1 MRKLISTVMFT
12 VFAAAAG
19 ASLANVPTDEPR
31 AIAALSA
38 STTEATTDAAPVTN
52 VFDPVCTPALVACKA
67 DCSDLG
73 GGALG
78 ACLRACNI
86 EFQECMAQR

>member
-19 ASLANVPTDEPR
+19 ASLANVPTDEPC
-31 AIAALSA
+31 ATTALSV
-38 STTEATTDAAPVTN
+38 STTAAAPVSN

-67 DCSDLG
+67 DCGDLSS
-73 GGALG
+73 GALG
-78 ACLRACNI
+78 ACLRACNK
-86 EFQECMAQR
+86 EFEECMAQR